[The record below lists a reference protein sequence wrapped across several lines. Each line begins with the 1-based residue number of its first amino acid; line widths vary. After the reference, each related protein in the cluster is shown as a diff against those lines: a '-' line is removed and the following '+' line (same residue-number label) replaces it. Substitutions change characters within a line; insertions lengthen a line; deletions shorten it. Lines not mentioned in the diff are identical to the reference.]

1 MKLKGQSD
9 TKPDSQL
16 KSRGKTQVLYN
27 INEKTVTDEQTSKTR
42 TVWDYD
48 YVEIDGTVT
57 KAKVMAA
64 IQQADAE
71 SDTSTIIP
79 DDIAAQHV
87 NAQTELSLS
96 AIAGMTYAQVD
107 NYIDAN
113 VTDLAS
119 ARAFLKKLARVVM
132 AIRNKNI

>member
-16 KSRGKTQVLYN
+16 KSRGRTQVLYN

-64 IQQADAE
+64 IQQADAD
-71 SDTSTIIP
+71 SDASAIIP
-79 DDIAAQHV
+79 DDIVAQHDS
-87 NAQTELSLS
+87 AKSELSLS
-96 AIAGMTYAQVD
+96 KIAGMTYAQVD

-132 AIRNKNI
+132 AMLKRSA